1 MGLWIDIK
9 RGWLLL
15 VTNRNIRWT
24 MRRFLLWSVRWLQNE
39 LLFRLLLHKVARFII
54 LMSNTSFSMVI
65 LKRKFTWHYLL
76 IWSSTLPRMSVS
88 WSAHYMDWNKLLK
101 LGLTNFTPPCF
112 SFLFSKACLLFLCKT
127 STGVVLLLVYVDD
140 IIIIVMDSVLITH
153 FKQHLQASFHMKD
166 LGLLAYFLGLEVHI
180 NPSSIFLNQYNICGI
195 WLLWHVFRIPPLWIL
210 LLRLTW
216 NIIVR
221 KATSLILPCF
231 VN

>member
-24 MRRFLLWSVRWLQNE
+24 MRRFLLWSVRWLQNG

-112 SFLFSKACLLFLCKT
+112 SFLFSKASMSLVSLQDLYGCCSSPCLCWWYYYCCDGFRLDYPFQAASSGLVSYEGSW
-127 STGVVLLLVYVDD
+127 STCVLL
-140 IIIIVMDSVLITH
+140 
-153 FKQHLQASFHMKD
+153 
-166 LGLLAYFLGLEVHI
+166 G
-180 NPSSIFLNQYNICGI
+180 
-195 WLLWHVFRIPPLWIL
+195 
-210 LLRLTW
+210 
-216 NIIVR
+216 VR
-221 KATSLILPCF
+221 GSHQSL
-231 VN
+231 